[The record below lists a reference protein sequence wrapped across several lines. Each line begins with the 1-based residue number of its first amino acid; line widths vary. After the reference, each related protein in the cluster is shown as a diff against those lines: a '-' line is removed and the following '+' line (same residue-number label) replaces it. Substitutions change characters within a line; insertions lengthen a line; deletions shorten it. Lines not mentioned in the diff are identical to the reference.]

1 MSKSEF
7 DLFVLKY
14 AEALKQGISV
24 SGGDKD
30 FNLLGHEIS
39 NLMFASGNSKA

>member
-14 AEALKQGISV
+14 AEALKQGISDI
-24 SGGDKD
+24 GLGQG

-39 NLMFASGNSKA
+39 NLMFASRNSKA